1 LSSFRQNSARGG
13 RGLICGFGLRIGGL
27 GGLRGGAAAAVEPAE
42 STAAPPPAAGVAGA
56 ATALDLG
63 VADDALVDISVY
75 SRQAV
80 LLTIR
85 VGYLVYISQPDNRSI
100 NQSINQSERQLIQR
114 LFRNIPRSARGE

>member
-42 STAAPPPAAGVAGA
+42 STAAAGVAGA

-100 NQSINQSERQLIQR
+100 NQSISQNV
-114 LFRNIPRSARGE
+114 N

>member
-42 STAAPPPAAGVAGA
+42 STAAAAAAAAGVAGA

-100 NQSINQSERQLIQR
+100 NQSISQNV
-114 LFRNIPRSARGE
+114 N